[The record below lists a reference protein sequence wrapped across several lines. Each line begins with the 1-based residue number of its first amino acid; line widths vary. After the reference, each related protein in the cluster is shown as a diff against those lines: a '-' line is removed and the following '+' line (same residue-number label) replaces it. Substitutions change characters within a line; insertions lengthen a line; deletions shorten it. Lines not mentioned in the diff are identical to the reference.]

1 MMRDFVSSP
10 ARGDETSADYLR
22 LDTLPVRSQS
32 TLTLP

>member
-10 ARGDETSADYLR
+10 ARGDVTRVNYLR